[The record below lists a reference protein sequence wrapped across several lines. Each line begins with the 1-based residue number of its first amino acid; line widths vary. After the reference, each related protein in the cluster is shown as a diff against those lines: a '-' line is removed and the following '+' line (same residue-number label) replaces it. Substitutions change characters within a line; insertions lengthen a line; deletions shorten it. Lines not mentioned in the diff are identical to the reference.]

1 MDGSQFLGQ
10 PHKAGHDVEPGAA
23 VDLLGEVGLAGEK
36 GAELRALG
44 HELPHEQVEQDGGDA
59 AAAVV
64 RVAADAGKPAPAA
77 FLQIH
82 RAGVGH
88 DVPAGA
94 LSIERAKQTEIQ
106 GWSEKK
112 LEKYIA
118 KKQKLE
124 AEKKNK

>member
-1 MDGSQFLGQ
+1 M
-10 PHKAGHDVEPGAA
+10 KTRR
-23 VDLLGEVGLAGEK
+23 LA
-36 GAELRALG
+36 
-44 HELPHEQVEQDGGDA
+44 
-59 AAAVV
+59 
-64 RVAADAGKPAPAA
+64 
-77 FLQIH
+77 
-82 RAGVGH
+82 
-88 DVPAGA
+88 AGA